1 MQPLDLV
8 LDFFVVHIVLLG
20 IELIVTVLY
29 AIELVGH
36 CALYIISIQCT
47 NKIHL
52 YISSPGVQIRT
63 VHTTINDSVT

>member
-20 IELIVTVLY
+20 IELTVTVLY
-29 AIELVGH
+29 TIELVGH

-47 NKIHL
+47 NKI
-52 YISSPGVQIRT
+52 
-63 VHTTINDSVT
+63 